1 MTSQEKLVMTNTIEN
16 IIENAFGKI
25 VSKFRILN
33 HEWEMDG
40 YGYIVNDGTSNKL
53 VVTNHNKPMVA
64 NKDYLHTKI
73 KEYKETIQ
81 ETERALFLLK

>member
-1 MTSQEKLVMTNTIEN
+1 MKSFIEKTIEKE
-16 IIENAFGKI
+16 IGKI
-25 VSKFRILN
+25 VSKFRILT

-40 YGYIVNDGTSNKL
+40 YGYIINDGTNVKP
-53 VVTNHNKPMVA
+53 VVTNHNKPMVV
-64 NKDYLHTKI
+64 NSDYLHSKI